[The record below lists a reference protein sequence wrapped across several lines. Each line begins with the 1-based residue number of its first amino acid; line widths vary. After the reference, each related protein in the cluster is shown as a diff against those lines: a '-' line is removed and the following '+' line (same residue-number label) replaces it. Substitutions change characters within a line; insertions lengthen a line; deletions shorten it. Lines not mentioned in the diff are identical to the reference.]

1 MGSYVSLRMGQKPD
15 IVLKLSTVVLDLST
29 VIFIKWGH
37 MLVRIN
43 FFILLVI
50 SFTGTSISAHAAA
63 IPETST
69 AAEVLDGDTIELAT
83 GDRVRLIGI
92 DAPEMVDS
100 NNRNAKTAKYE
111 DLRKAAV
118 DLYAVEAAAEAKDWV
133 EGQKLVILTDPIN
146 EDRGHR
152 DDYGRVLAY
161 VCRESDGRCLAEDL
175 LSGGYA
181 LVYRRFSFDRK
192 DEFLKLEKKARR
204 KARGIWKHQ
213 IPSKDFGKTA
223 SKTASKAQTPKT
235 KKKSD

>member
-1 MGSYVSLRMGQKPD
+1 MGAASYVLA
-15 IVLKLSTVVLDLST
+15 VET
-29 VIFIKWGH
+29 
-37 MLVRIN
+37 N
-43 FFILLVI
+43 E
-50 SFTGTSISAHAAA
+50 
-63 IPETST
+63 IPKRST
-69 AAEVLDGDTIELAT
+69 AAQVIDGDTLELAT

-92 DAPEMVDS
+92 DAPELVDT

-118 DLYAVEAAAEAKDWV
+118 DLYAVEAAVEAKDWV
-133 EGQKLVILTDPIN
+133 EDQKLVILTDPIN

-152 DDYGRVLAY
+152 DDYGRILAY

-204 KARGIWKHQ
+204 NARGVWKHQ
-213 IPSKDFGKTA
+213 IPSKDFGKT
-223 SKTASKAQTPKT
+223 SPKAKTPKT